1 MLKNLIS
8 SFFAKSSV
16 AFILLAILLVQSRQ
30 LGSGVVGQVSLL
42 ILNLAIIQT
51 INEIYTGSALVY
63 FIPKYAL
70 ARIYSFGV
78 LWTVACILLVN
89 SAFYVLQNV
98 YPQFNNG
105 TKDLWIHVFLLSFI
119 AAMHAFHSVIL
130 LAKEK
135 IKIYNFLIFFQPF
148 LLLTVLCI
156 NVFLVNI
163 QNVNAY
169 IIAAY
174 ASLTISLLIST
185 FFVVKVLGEETLKSR
200 VNIRSVFQNGFVNQ
214 LGNLAHTLSNRYNY
228 YMIGTT
234 TLIGV
239 YASASSLIES
249 VWILSGSISP
259 LILTHIANQK
269 DSTNNSRVTL
279 LLSKISFVLSLV
291 CVLCVLILPEE
302 FFTLMLGKDFTGT
315 KTIMLYL
322 SPGIVCISF
331 SSIISHYFSGLGQQ
345 RVLLVANS
353 CGLAVT
359 LSTSQYFI
367 SHFGL
372 IGACYSASLSYFMQS
387 MILTIVFINQN
398 KLKLSNLFEIRG
410 DLQLLH
416 PNKNK

>member
-63 FIPKYAL
+63 FIPKHAL
-70 ARIYSFGV
+70 KPIYSFGV
-78 LWTVACILLVN
+78 MWTIACILLVN
-89 SAFYVLQNV
+89 GAFYLLQKT
-98 YPQFNNG
+98 YPRFNSG
-105 TKDLWIHVFLLSFI
+105 AKDLWIHVLILSFI

-148 LLLTVLCI
+148 LLLSVLCI
-156 NVFLVNI
+156 NVFLGNI

-174 ASLTISLLIST
+174 VSLTISLLIST
-185 FFVVKVLGEETLKSR
+185 IFVVKTLDEDTLKTKVS
-200 VNIRSVFQNGFVNQ
+200 IRSIFQNGFVNQ

-228 YMIGTT
+228 YMIGTA
-234 TLIGV
+234 TLVGI

-269 DSTNNSRVTL
+269 DSSNNSRVTL
-279 LLSKISFVLSLV
+279 LLSKISFVLSLA
-291 CVLCVLILPEE
+291 CVLCVLVLPEE

-345 RVLLVANS
+345 RILLVANS

-359 LSTSQYFI
+359 LSTSHYFI
-367 SHFGL
+367 SHYGL

-387 MILTIVFINQN
+387 LVLTIVFMNQN
-398 KLKLSNLFEIRG
+398 KLRLSNLFEIRG

-416 PNKNK
+416 PNKKK